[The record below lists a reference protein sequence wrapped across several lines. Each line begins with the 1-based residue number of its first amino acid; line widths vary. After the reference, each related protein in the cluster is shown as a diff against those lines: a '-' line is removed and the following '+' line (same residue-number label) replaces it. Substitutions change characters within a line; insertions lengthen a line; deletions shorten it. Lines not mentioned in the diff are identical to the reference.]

1 LPGIAA
7 SIQGLVW
14 RRLEGLPRG
23 LREHVHRVEGI
34 TVELAHAHAVD
45 EERSRLCA
53 QAHDL
58 CRAMK
63 GEELLARARDL
74 GLPVHPVEEAMP
86 VLLHGPVAAELLR
99 LEGLDDEGI
108 YQGVYYHSTAA
119 PRLEAVAKVVFIAD
133 KLDPQKMRKYP
144 YITEL
149 KTLALSD
156 LDRAILEFLTRET
169 IGYLQE
175 GGLVHPASVEARNDL
190 IMGGGSDGGGRKDI
204 SH

>member
-1 LPGIAA
+1 MAPIDAGIHAA
-7 SIQGLVW
+7 VR
-14 RRLEGLPRG
+14 RRLLELPRG

-34 TVELAHAHAVD
+34 AVELAHAHAVD
-45 EERSRLCA
+45 EARSRLCA

-63 GEELLARARDL
+63 GEELLSRARDL
-74 GLPVHPVEEAMP
+74 GLPIHPVEEAMP

-119 PRLEAVAKVVFIAD
+119 PRLEPVAKVVFIAD
-133 KLDPQKMRKYP
+133 KLDPQKIHRYP
-144 YITEL
+144 YIPEL
-149 KTLALSD
+149 KTLAMSD
-156 LDRAILEFLTRET
+156 LNRAMLEFLTRET

-175 GGLVHPASVEARNDL
+175 GGLVHPLSIEARNHL
-190 IMGGGSDGGGRKDI
+190 LLGGGKP
-204 SH
+204 